1 MVRDNDTQ
9 PPGPGLLRHSP
20 DEEIKDLLNPESA
33 HPQHDDKGCRS
44 SRSRSRSRKRT
55 THEDTNDATN
65 DHQRRLER
73 LAAEFVPAKD
83 SVESAVQYL
92 KPRIQQILHRIRM
105 AEIAINNLSEVA
117 DDITNLPTI
126 LKCLNVGQQR
136 VAALEAKYEDAL
148 RAPPN
153 ASSSS
158 KFRTVVTR
166 TTTTTTMLEPAY
178 SSEGS
183 DHD

>member
-1 MVRDNDTQ
+1 MMTKVVDLQGAGQDQENE
-9 PPGPGLLRHSP
+9 PP
-20 DEEIKDLLNPESA
+20 
-33 HPQHDDKGCRS
+33 
-44 SRSRSRSRKRT
+44 
-55 THEDTNDATN
+55 HEDTNDATN

-73 LAAEFVPAKD
+73 LAAEFVSAKD

-136 VAALEAKYEDAL
+136 VAALEAKSEDAL
-148 RAPPN
+148 RAPPQCIQLIQISHCGHKN
-153 ASSSS
+153 HNYHYHA
-158 KFRTVVTR
+158 
-166 TTTTTTMLEPAY
+166 
-178 SSEGS
+178 
-183 DHD
+183 